1 MRWIVARSLRFRWL
15 AVFGAAAVMVFGF
28 IQAREAPLD
37 VFPEFAPPIVEVQT
51 IALGNTSKE
60 VEEFVTIPIEDSLN
74 GVEGL
79 DKVRSYSVE
88 QLSSIK
94 LYFKRGSDLYRSRQL
109 VQERL
114 GGITAQL
121 PAWASPP
128 FMMPPLSSTARVL
141 KIGVTSDELNMMELS
156 AISYWKIKQRLLRVP
171 GVANV
176 LIYGERLQ
184 QRHIQLDPK
193 KLAANGVSLVNVME
207 TTANSLDAGVLQ
219 WAEAFTVGQGGFVE
233 GNGQRINIRHVQ
245 PIETPQDLAKVPIER
260 EDGKVIRL
268 DDLGRVIEDYMPL
281 WGDAAIN
288 QGPGIMLIVQ
298 KLPRANTLE
307 VTKGVEKAID
317 EMKPGMPGVAFDTDL
332 FRPAT
337 FVDMAIDNL
346 MTALLLGVLLVILIL
361 AAFLFEW
368 RTAFISLLAIPL
380 SLIGAL
386 MVLELFDTVINVMI
400 LAGLVVSIG
409 VVVDDAII
417 DVENIVR
424 RLRQARAEGRE
435 VSTFRVILDASV
447 EVRSAIIYAT
457 LIDVVAIVP
466 VFFLSG
472 LSGAFFQP
480 LVLAYGLA
488 VLVSMLV
495 ATTVTPAL
503 CFLLLSKGY
512 REKESPLM
520 RALKGGYGWLLAR
533 VMSRPGPAV
542 VTAGLVMGAGLLI
555 FPTLGQSLLPN
566 FKENDLITYWA
577 TKPGTS
583 LPETMRIANRGCRDY
598 LKEVPAIDSCASH
611 AGQALLGDEIH
622 GVNFDEQWIHFKD
635 GVDYDKSVAQIRG
648 VIDSY
653 PGLYRTV
660 QTYLRERVKE
670 VLSGANESIVVRTF
684 GPDINVLE
692 KKAEEIVARMS
703 TVDGVIDAQVEQIE
717 QIPQIQIQVKPE
729 AARRHGITA
738 GLVRRDSSA
747 LIASEEVGDLFYGGQ
762 DRDVHVW
769 TIPSA
774 RDSVSDIENLPID
787 TPDGGTV
794 PLKEVADI
802 RIRPIANTIKR
813 EEQSRRLD
821 ATADVAG
828 RDLASTVEDVKEH
841 LAKVDFPPG
850 YHAEV
855 LGEAPELNAAQND
868 LALFGILAA
877 IVIFLLLQA
886 GLGSL
891 RLAALVFLLLPMALA
906 GALVA
911 AKLSTGEL
919 ALGSMVG
926 LLTVLGIAGRNG
938 ILMIAHFRHLERE
951 EGIPFGPALVLQGAK
966 DRLAPILMTASA
978 TGLALVPLVL
988 AGPVPGN
995 EIEHP
1000 LAVVILGGLVT
1011 STLLNLFVL
1020 PSLYL
1025 RFARPMAVPALPS
1038 PAEGVMQAGG
1048 ETPTVAS

>member
-15 AVFGAAAVMVFGF
+15 AIFGAAAVMVFGF

-37 VFPEFAPPIVEVQT
+37 VFPEFAPPIVEIQT
-51 IALGNTSKE
+51 IALGNSSKE
-60 VEEFVTIPIEDSLN
+60 VEDLITIPIEDSLN
-74 GVEGL
+74 GIDGL
-79 DKVRSYSVE
+79 DKMRSYSVE

-114 GGITAQL
+114 GPITNQL

-141 KIGVTSDELNMMELS
+141 KIGVTSDELTLQEMS
-156 AISYWKIKQRLLRVP
+156 ALAYWKIKQRIMRVE
-171 GVANV
+171 GVAQV
-176 LIYGERLQ
+176 MIYGERLQ
-184 QRHIQLDPK
+184 QRMVNLDPK
-193 KLAANGVSLVNVME
+193 KLQENGVSLATVME
-207 TTANSLDAGVLQ
+207 GTANSMDAGVLQ
-219 WAEAFTVGQGGFVE
+219 FAEAFTVGQGGFVE
-233 GNGQRINIRHVQ
+233 SNGQRMNVRHLQ
-245 PIETPQDLAKVPIER
+245 PIQDPRDLAQVPIDR
-260 EDGKVIRL
+260 ENGEPIRL
-268 DDLGRVIEDYMPL
+268 GDLGNVVEDSQGL

-288 QGPGIMLIVQ
+288 QGPGLMLIVQ
-298 KLPRANTLE
+298 KLPRANTLQ
-307 VTKGVEKAID
+307 VTHGVEKAID
-317 EMKPGMPGVAFDTDL
+317 EMKPGMPGVQFDTDL

-337 FVDMAIDNL
+337 FVDMAIENL
-346 MTALLLGVLLVILIL
+346 FTALLLGILLVIVIL

-380 SLIGAL
+380 SLVGAL
-386 MVLELFDTVINVMI
+386 LVLELFNTVINVMI

-435 VSTFRVILDASV
+435 VSTFRVVLDASV
-447 EVRSAIIYAT
+447 EVRSAITYAT
-457 LIDVVAIVP
+457 LINVVAIVP

-480 LVLAYGLA
+480 LVLSYGLA
-488 VLVSMLV
+488 VLVSMIV
-495 ATTVTPAL
+495 AMTVTPAL
-503 CFLLLSKGY
+503 CLVLLSRGY
-512 REKESPLM
+512 REKESPVM
-520 RALKGGYGWLLAR
+520 RWLKAGYGWALER
-533 VMSRPGPAV
+533 VMRRPSPAIL
-542 VTAGLVMGAGLLI
+542 TAALAMGAGLLI

-583 LPETMRIANRGCRDY
+583 LPETMRIANRGCRDFER
-598 LKEVPAIDSCASH
+598 EVPAIDSCASH

-622 GVNFDEQWIHFKD
+622 GVNFDEQWIHFKE

-684 GPDINVLE
+684 GPDIGVLE
-692 KKAEEIVARMS
+692 KKASEIVKKIGG
-703 TVDGVIDAQVEQIE
+703 VDGVIDAQIEQIE
-717 QIPQIQIQVKPE
+717 QIPQIQIRVDPVK
-729 AARRHGITA
+729 AQRYGITA
-738 GLVRRDSSA
+738 GQVRRDSSA
-747 LIASEEVGDLFYGGQ
+747 LIASEEVGDLFFGGKAY
-762 DRDVHVW
+762 DVQVW
-769 TIPSA
+769 TIPAA
-774 RDSVSDIENLPID
+774 RDSFTDVQNLPID
-787 TPDGGTV
+787 TASGETV
-794 PLKEVADI
+794 PLKAIADVS
-802 RIRPIANTIKR
+802 IRPTANTIKR

-821 ATADVAG
+821 VGADVAG
-828 RDLASTVEDVKEH
+828 RDLASTVADVKNH
-841 LAKVDFPPG
+841 LADVEMPPG

-855 LGEAPELNAAQND
+855 LGEAPELNAAQRH
-868 LALFGILAA
+868 LGIYGILAA
-877 IVIFLLLQA
+877 IGIFLLFQA
-886 GLGSL
+886 GLGST
-891 RLAALVFLLLPMALA
+891 RLALLVFLLLPTALA
-906 GALVA
+906 GALAA

-919 ALGSMVG
+919 SLGSMVG

-938 ILMIAHFRHLERE
+938 ILMLAHFQHLERE
-951 EGIPFGPALVLQGAK
+951 EGVPFGPDLVLQGAK

-978 TGLALVPLVL
+978 TGLALVPLVI
-988 AGPVPGN
+988 AGTVPGN

-1000 LAVVILGGLVT
+1000 LAVTILGGLVT
-1011 STLLNLFVL
+1011 ATLLNLFVL

-1025 RFARPMAVPALPS
+1025 SFAKGSRKERLSS
-1038 PAEGVMQAGG
+1038 PAA
-1048 ETPTVAS
+1048 ETA

>member
-15 AVFGAAAVMVFGF
+15 AVFGAAAAMVFGF

-37 VFPEFAPPIVEVQT
+37 VFPEFAPPIVEIQT
-51 IALGNTSKE
+51 IALGNSSKE
-60 VEEFVTIPIEDSLN
+60 VEELITIPIEDSLN

-79 DKVRSYSVE
+79 DKMRSYSVE

-94 LYFKRGSDLYRSRQL
+94 LYFKRGTDLYRSRQL

-121 PAWASPP
+121 PSWASPP

-141 KIGVTSDELNMMELS
+141 KIGVTSDELNLMELS
-156 AISYWKIKQRLLRVP
+156 SLSYWKIKQRLMRVE
-171 GVANV
+171 GVAQV
-176 LIYGERLQ
+176 MIYGERLQ
-184 QRHIQLDPK
+184 QRHIQVDPQ
-193 KLAANGVSLVNVME
+193 KLAANGVSLAAVME
-207 TTANSLDAGVLQ
+207 STANSLDAGVLQ
-219 WAEAFTVGQGGFVE
+219 FAEAFTVGQGGFLE
-233 GNGQRINIRHVQ
+233 ANGQRLNVRHVL
-245 PIETPQDLAKVPIER
+245 PIQTAEDLAKVPIER
-260 EDGKVIRL
+260 QDGRVIRL
-268 DDLGRVIEDYMPL
+268 GDLGNVIEDSIPL

-298 KLPRANTLE
+298 KLPRANTLA
-307 VTKGVEKAID
+307 VTKGVEKAIE
-317 EMKPGMPGVAFDTDL
+317 EMKPGMPGVEFDTDL

-337 FVDMAIDNL
+337 FVDMAIENL
-346 MTALLLGVLLVILIL
+346 VTALLLGILLVIAIL

-380 SLIGAL
+380 SLVGAL
-386 MVLELFDTVINVMI
+386 LILELFDTVINVMI

-424 RLRQARAEGRE
+424 RLRQARSEGRD
-435 VSTFRVILDASV
+435 VSTFRVVLDASV
-447 EVRSAIIYAT
+447 EVRTAITYAT
-457 LIDVVAIVP
+457 LINVVAIVP
-466 VFFLSG
+466 VYFLSG

-480 LVLAYGLA
+480 LVFSYGLA
-488 VLVSMLV
+488 VLVSMVV
-495 ATTVTPAL
+495 AMTVTPAL
-503 CFLLLSKGY
+503 CLLLLSRGY

-520 RALKGGYGWLLAR
+520 RVLKRGYGAVLER
-533 VMSRPGPAV
+533 VMRRPSPAIV
-542 VTAGLVMGAGLLI
+542 MAALCMGAGLLI

-611 AGQALLGDEIH
+611 SGQALLGDEIH
-622 GVNFDEQWIHFKD
+622 GVNFDEQWIHFKE
-635 GVDYDKSVAQIRG
+635 GIDYDKSVAQIRD

-692 KKAEEIVARMS
+692 KKASEIVKRMS

-717 QIPQIQIQVKPE
+717 QIPQIQIQVKPA

-738 GLVRRDSSA
+738 SEVRRDSSA

-762 DRDVHVW
+762 AYDVHVW

-774 RDSVSDIENLPID
+774 RDSVTDIENLPID
-787 TPDGGTV
+787 TPNGGTV
-794 PLKEVADI
+794 ALKEIADI
-802 RIRPIANTIKR
+802 SIRPVANTIKR

-821 ATADVAG
+821 AGADVAG
-828 RDLASTVEDVKEH
+828 RDLASTVADVKDH
-841 LAKVDFPPG
+841 LEEITFPPG

-855 LGEAPELNAAQND
+855 LGEAPELNAAQSH
-868 LALFGILAA
+868 LAIYGILAA
-877 IVIFLLLQA
+877 ICIFLLFQA

-891 RLAALVFLLLPMALA
+891 RLASLVFLLLPMALA
-906 GALVA
+906 GALA
-911 AKLSTGEL
+911 AAWLNNGEL
-919 ALGSMVG
+919 SLGSMVG

-938 ILMIAHFRHLERE
+938 ILMIAHFQHLERQ
-951 EGIPFGPALVLQGAK
+951 EGMTFGPALVLQGAK

-978 TGLALVPLVL
+978 TGLALVPLVI
-988 AGPVPGN
+988 AGPIPGN

-1000 LAVVILGGLVT
+1000 LAVTIVGGLV
-1011 STLLNLFVL
+1011 SATLLNLFVL

-1025 RFARPMAVPALPS
+1025 SFAKGRMKRPPDPT
-1038 PAEGVMQAGG
+1038 AEA
-1048 ETPTVAS
+1048 A

>member
-15 AVFGAAAVMVFGF
+15 AVFGAAAVMVFGL

-37 VFPEFAPPIVEVQT
+37 VFPEFAPPIVEIQT
-51 IALGNTSKE
+51 IALGNSSTE
-60 VEEFVTIPIEDSLN
+60 VEELITIPIEDSLN
-74 GVEGL
+74 GIDGL
-79 DKVRSYSVE
+79 DKIRSYSVE

-94 LYFKRGSDLYRSRQL
+94 LYFKRDADLYRSRQL

-114 GGITAQL
+114 GGVTAQL

-141 KIGVTSDELNMMELS
+141 KVGVTSDELNPMELS
-156 AISYWKIKQRLLRVP
+156 ALSYWKIKQRLMRVE
-171 GVANV
+171 GVAQV
-176 LIYGERLQ
+176 MIYGERLQ
-184 QRHIQLDPK
+184 QRHVQVDPQ
-193 KLAANGVSLVNVME
+193 KLAANGVSLASVME
-207 TTANSLDAGVLQ
+207 STANSLDAGVLQ
-219 WAEAFTVGQGGFVE
+219 FAEAFNVGQGGFLE
-233 GNGQRINIRHVQ
+233 PNGSRVNVRHVL
-245 PIETPQDLAKVPIER
+245 PIQTAADLRKVPIER
-260 EDGKVIRL
+260 EDGRLIRL
-268 DDLGRVIEDYMPL
+268 GDLGRVVEDHMPL
-281 WGDAAIN
+281 WGDAAID

-307 VTKGVEKAID
+307 VTKGVEQAID

-337 FVDMAIDNL
+337 FVDMAIENL
-346 MTALLLGVLLVILIL
+346 MTALLLGILLVVLIL

-386 MVLELFDTVINVMI
+386 LVLELFDTVINVMI

-424 RLRQARAEGRE
+424 RLRQARAEGRK
-435 VSTFRVILDASV
+435 VSTFSVVLDASV

-457 LIDVVAIVP
+457 LIDVAAIVP

-503 CFLLLSKGY
+503 CLLLLSRGF
-512 REKESPLM
+512 REKESPVM
-520 RALKGGYGWLLAR
+520 RVLKRWYG
-533 VMSRPGPAV
+533 
-542 VTAGLVMGAGLLI
+542 AGLERVIRRPSPAIVAAALAMGAGLLV

-583 LPETMRIANRGCRDY
+583 LPETMRIANRGCRDF
-598 LKEVPAIDSCASH
+598 EEAVPAIDSCASH

-622 GVNFDEQWIHFKD
+622 GVNFDEQWIHFKPD
-635 GVDYDKSVAQIRG
+635 IDYDESVAQIRG
-648 VIDSY
+648 VIDTY

-670 VLSGANESIVVRTF
+670 VLSGSNESIVVRSF
-684 GPDINVLE
+684 GPDIRVLE
-692 KKAEEIVARMS
+692 KKAEEIVQRMS
-703 TVDGVIDAQVEQIE
+703 GIDGVIDAQVEQIE
-717 QIPQIQIQVKPE
+717 QIPQLEVQVRPE
-729 AARRHGITA
+729 AARRHGITPGA
-738 GLVRRDSSA
+738 VRRDSSA
-747 LIASEEVGDLFYGGQ
+747 LIASEEVGDLFHGGKAY
-762 DRDVHVW
+762 DVHVW

-774 RDSVSDIENLPID
+774 RDSVTDVENLPID
-787 TPDGGTV
+787 TPKGGAV

-821 ATADVAG
+821 AGADVAG
-828 RDLASTVEDVKEH
+828 RDLASTVSDVKEQ
-841 LAKVDFPPG
+841 LAEVDFPPG

-868 LALFGILAA
+868 LLIYGILAA
-877 IVIFLLLQA
+877 IGIFLLLQA
-886 GLGSL
+886 GLSSI

-919 ALGSMVG
+919 SLGSMVG

-938 ILMIAHFRHLERE
+938 ILMVAHFQHLERE
-951 EGIPFGPALVLQGAK
+951 EGMAFGPELVLQGAK
-966 DRLAPILMTASA
+966 DRLSPILMTASA

-1000 LAVVILGGLVT
+1000 LAVTILGGLVT
-1011 STLLNLFVL
+1011 ATLLNLFVL

-1025 RFARPMAVPALPS
+1025 RFARGRKQRPS
-1038 PAEGVMQAGG
+1038 GLAAETA
-1048 ETPTVAS
+1048 

>member
-114 GGITAQL
+114 GGITAHP

-193 KLAANGVSLVNVME
+193 KLAANGVSLV
-207 TTANSLDAGVLQ
+207 
-219 WAEAFTVGQGGFVE
+219 
-233 GNGQRINIRHVQ
+233 
-245 PIETPQDLAKVPIER
+245 
-260 EDGKVIRL
+260 
-268 DDLGRVIEDYMPL
+268 
-281 WGDAAIN
+281 
-288 QGPGIMLIVQ
+288 IV
-298 KLPRANTLE
+298 
-307 VTKGVEKAID
+307 
-317 EMKPGMPGVAFDTDL
+317 
-332 FRPAT
+332 
-337 FVDMAIDNL
+337 
-346 MTALLLGVLLVILIL
+346 IL

-762 DRDVHVW
+762 AYDVHVW

>member
-28 IQAREAPLD
+28 IQTREAPLD
-37 VFPEFAPPIVEVQT
+37 VFPEFAPPIVEIQT
-51 IALGNTSKE
+51 IALGNSSKE
-60 VEEFVTIPIEDSLN
+60 VEELITIPIEDSLN
-74 GVEGL
+74 GIAGL
-79 DKVRSYSVE
+79 DKMRSYSVE

-121 PAWASPP
+121 PPFASPP

-141 KIGVTSDELNMMELS
+141 KVGVTSDELTLQELS
-156 AISYWKIKQRLLRVP
+156 AIAYWKIKQRLMRVE
-171 GVANV
+171 GVAQV
-176 LIYGERLQ
+176 MIYGERLQ
-184 QRHIQLDPK
+184 QRMVHLDPQ
-193 KLAANGVSLVNVME
+193 KLEANGVSLASVME
-207 TTANSLDAGVLQ
+207 GTANSMDAGVLQ
-219 WAEAFTVGQGGFVE
+219 FAEAFTVGQGGFVE
-233 GNGQRINIRHVQ
+233 SNGQRMNIRHLLAIQ
-245 PIETPQDLAKVPIER
+245 KPEDLAQVPIEK
-260 EDGKVIRL
+260 ENGKVIRL
-268 DDLGRVIEDYMPL
+268 GDLGNVIEDSQGL
-281 WGDAAIN
+281 WGDAAID
-288 QGPGIMLIVQ
+288 QGPGLMLIVQ

-307 VTKGVEKAID
+307 VTKGVEKAI
-317 EMKPGMPGVAFDTDL
+317 EELEPGMPGIQFDTDI

-337 FVDMAIDNL
+337 FVDMAIENL
-346 MTALLLGVLLVILIL
+346 MTALLLGVLLVIFIL

-380 SLIGAL
+380 SLVGAL
-386 MVLELFDTVINVMI
+386 LVLEVFDTVINVMI

-435 VSTFRVILDASV
+435 VSTFRVVLDASV
-447 EVRSAIIYAT
+447 EVRSAITYAT
-457 LIDVVAIVP
+457 LINVVAIVP

-480 LVLAYGLA
+480 LVFAYGLA
-488 VLVSMLV
+488 VLVSMVV
-495 ATTVTPAL
+495 AMTVTPAL
-503 CFLLLSKGY
+503 CLLLLSRGY
-512 REKESPLM
+512 REKESPVM
-520 RALKGGYGWLLAR
+520 RALKSGYGWALAKVIR
-533 VMSRPGPAV
+533 RPSPAIL
-542 VTAGLVMGAGLLI
+542 TAALAMGAGLLI

-583 LPETMRIANRGCRDY
+583 LPETMRIANRGCHDY
-598 LKEVPAIDSCASH
+598 EQEVPAIESCATH

-622 GVNFDEQWIHFKD
+622 GVNFAEQWVSLNPD
-635 GVDYDKSVAQIRG
+635 ADYDQSIAEIRG

-692 KKAEEIVARMS
+692 QKASEIVKGMS
-703 TVDGVIDAQVEQIE
+703 TVDGVIDAQIEQIE
-717 QIPQIQIQVKPE
+717 QIPQIQIQVNPE
-729 AARRHGITA
+729 AAQRHGITA
-738 GLVRRDSSA
+738 GQVRRDSSA
-747 LIASEEVGDLFYGGQ
+747 LIASEEVGDLFYGGKAY
-762 DRDVHVW
+762 DVQVW

-774 RDSVSDIENLPID
+774 RDSVTDVENLPID
-787 TPDGGTV
+787 TASGGTV
-794 PLKEVADI
+794 PLKTIADVT
-802 RIRPIANTIKR
+802 IRPIANTIKR
-813 EEQSRRLD
+813 EEQSRRID
-821 ATADVAG
+821 VGADVGG
-828 RDLASTVEDVKEH
+828 RDLASTVSDVKER
-841 LAKVDFPPG
+841 LAEVEMPPG

-855 LGEAPELNAAQND
+855 LGEAPELNAAQNH
-868 LALFGILAA
+868 LAIYGILAA
-877 IVIFLLLQA
+877 IGIFLLLQA
-886 GLGSL
+886 GLSST

-906 GALVA
+906 GALLA

-919 ALGSMVG
+919 SLGAMVG

-938 ILMIAHFRHLERE
+938 ILMIAHFQHLERE
-951 EGIPFGPALVLQGAK
+951 EGVPFGPALVLQGAK

-1000 LAVVILGGLVT
+1000 LAVTILGGLVT
-1011 STLLNLFVL
+1011 ATLLNLFVL

-1025 RFARPMAVPALPS
+1025 RFAKGRKQRPSALAAEPA
-1038 PAEGVMQAGG
+1038 
-1048 ETPTVAS
+1048 

>member
-37 VFPEFAPPIVEVQT
+37 VFPEFAPPIVEIQT
-51 IALGNTSKE
+51 IALGNSSKE
-60 VEEFVTIPIEDSLN
+60 VEELITIPIEDSLN
-74 GVEGL
+74 GIEGL
-79 DKVRSYSVE
+79 DKMRSYSVE

-94 LYFKRGSDLYRSRQL
+94 LYFKRGTDLYRSRQL

-121 PAWASPP
+121 PGWASPP

-141 KIGVTSDELNMMELS
+141 KIGITSDELSLMELS
-156 AISYWKIKQRLLRVP
+156 SLSYWKIKQRLMRVE
-171 GVANV
+171 GVAQV
-176 LIYGERLQ
+176 MIYGERLQ
-184 QRHIQLDPK
+184 QRHIQVDPE
-193 KLAANGVSLVNVME
+193 KLAANGVSLASVME
-207 TTANSLDAGVLQ
+207 STANSLDAGVLQ
-219 WAEAFTVGQGGFVE
+219 FAEAFTVGQGGFLE
-233 GNGQRINIRHVQ
+233 ANGQRMNVRHVL
-245 PIETPQDLAKVPIER
+245 PIQTAQDLAKVPIER
-260 EDGKVIRL
+260 QDGRLIRL
-268 DDLGRVIEDYMPL
+268 GDLGNVIEDHIPL

-307 VTKGVEKAID
+307 VTKGVEKAIE

-337 FVDMAIDNL
+337 FVDMAIENL
-346 MTALLLGVLLVILIL
+346 LTALLLGVLLVIAIL

-380 SLIGAL
+380 SLVGAL
-386 MVLELFDTVINVMI
+386 LVLELFDTVINVMI

-424 RLRQARAEGRE
+424 RLRQARSERRD
-435 VSTFRVILDASV
+435 VSTFRVVLDASV
-447 EVRSAIIYAT
+447 EVRTAITYAT
-457 LIDVVAIVP
+457 LINVVAIFP

-480 LVLAYGLA
+480 LVLSYGLA
-488 VLVSMLV
+488 VLVSMVV
-495 ATTVTPAL
+495 AMTVTPAL
-503 CFLLLSKGY
+503 CLLLLSRGY

-520 RALKGGYGWLLAR
+520 RVLKRGYGAALER
-533 VMSRPGPAV
+533 VMRRPSPAIV
-542 VTAGLVMGAGLLI
+542 MAALCMGAGLLI

-611 AGQALLGDEIH
+611 SGQALLGDEIH
-622 GVNFDEQWIHFKD
+622 GVNFDEQWIHFKP
-635 GVDYDKSVAQIRG
+635 GIDYDKSVAQIRD

-670 VLSGANESIVVRTF
+670 VLSGASESIVVRTF
-684 GPDINVLE
+684 GPDIKVLE
-692 KKAEEIVARMS
+692 KKASEIVKRMS

-717 QIPQIQIQVKPE
+717 QIPQIQIQVKPA

-738 GLVRRDSSA
+738 SEVRRDSSA

-762 DRDVHVW
+762 AYDVHVW

-774 RDSVSDIENLPID
+774 RDSVTDIENLPID
-787 TPDGGTV
+787 TPNGGTV
-794 PLKEVADI
+794 PLKEIAEI
-802 RIRPIANTIKR
+802 SIRPVANTIKR

-821 ATADVAG
+821 AGADVAG
-828 RDLASTVEDVKEH
+828 RDLASTVADVKDQLEEI
-841 LAKVDFPPG
+841 KFPPG

-855 LGEAPELNAAQND
+855 LGEAPELNAAQRH
-868 LALFGILAA
+868 LAIYGFLAA
-877 IVIFLLLQA
+877 VTIFLLFQA

-906 GALVA
+906 GALAA
-911 AKLSTGEL
+911 AKLNNGEL
-919 ALGSMVG
+919 SLGSMVG

-938 ILMIAHFRHLERE
+938 ILMIAHFQHLERE
-951 EGIPFGPALVLQGAK
+951 EGMTFGPALVLQGAK

-978 TGLALVPLVL
+978 TGLALVPLVI
-988 AGPVPGN
+988 AGPIPGN

-1000 LAVVILGGLVT
+1000 LAVTIVGGLV
-1011 STLLNLFVL
+1011 SATLLNLFVL

-1025 RFARPMAVPALPS
+1025 SFAKGRMKRPPDPT
-1038 PAEGVMQAGG
+1038 AEA
-1048 ETPTVAS
+1048 A